1 MYKGF
6 NKVQLRQPQR
16 STFDLSHDKR
26 LTAQMGYL
34 YPVLVQECVPSDS
47 FNGSSEMLVRLAP
60 LLAPIYDQVQV
71 YVHFFFVPHRLLWDE
86 WETFIT
92 GGQFGPNDPL
102 QDPAPVVPQFNIDS
116 VMTEDAAVF
125 TKSHLADYLGVPMLA
140 DLPNAPDPV
149 DWSGAYLDCL
159 PFACY
164 QKIWFDYYRDR
175 NFVIDGD
182 VFANTGMPIPSGN
195 IGDIP
200 SWISEFMTLRPRAY
214 RHDYFRSTLPFAQRG
229 AEVLI
234 PGSGVTYLEQSRLVN
249 SLTDVEIVGADANS
263 NAVRY
268 ALTKEVGP
276 GGLNYAGSVNNGDPV
291 RVENIDTFG
300 SLVNDFRTA
309 FALQVWL
316 ERNAIGGS
324 RYTESIQAHFGVRP
338 QDARLQRA
346 EYIGGGMVP
355 VKISEVVSTAWAND
369 GAADVP
375 QANMAGHGIS
385 FGNTNDFNWYC
396 AEHGFIMGIL
406 SIINPPSY
414 HQGLPRY
421 FRRRS
426 FLDYPFP
433 TFAKLGEQEVYN
445 WEIYAASPNL
455 SLVDDTSTEW
465 PVFGYQSR
473 YAEWKS
479 TNNTNHGDF
488 HDDLLFWTLTSD
500 FGITPILSAPFVEF
514 DPNIEERIFAA
525 PVTDNFWIYLHNR
538 VFVRRPLPYFGT
550 PNNLGF
556 E

>member
-6 NKVQLRQPQR
+6 NKVELRHPQR

-34 YPVLVQECVPSDS
+34 YPVLVQECVPSDT

-60 LLAPIYDQVQV
+60 LLAPIYEQVQV
-71 YVHFFFVPHRLLWDE
+71 YIHFFFVPHRLLWDS
-86 WETFIT
+86 WEDFIT
-92 GGQFGPNDPL
+92 GGRLGPDSIVE
-102 QDPAPVVPQFNIDS
+102 PAPVVPQFNIDS

-149 DWSGAYLDCL
+149 DWSGAWLDCM
-159 PFACY
+159 PFCAY

-175 NFVIDGD
+175 NFVSDD
-182 VFANTGMPIPSGN
+182 VFNIEMPIESGN

-200 SWISEFMTLRPRAY
+200 NWVADYMTLRPRAY
-214 RHDYFRSTLPFAQRG
+214 RHDYFRSALPFAQRG
-229 AEVLI
+229 AEVVI
-234 PGSGVTYLEQSRLVN
+234 PNGLQYLDTSQV
-249 SLTDVEIVGADANS
+249 LTTGGAQITSAHYLGHS
-263 NAVRY
+263 PLNAAGTLSVHST
-268 ALTKEVGP
+268 ATVPP
-276 GGLNYAGSVNNGDPV
+276 GTAGTTA
-291 RVENIDTFG
+291 RIENIEDLEDSGT
-300 SLVNDFRTA
+300 LINDFRTA
-309 FALQVWL
+309 YALQVWL
-316 ERNAIGGS
+316 ERNALGGS

-338 QDARLQRA
+338 QDSRLQRA

-355 VKISEVVSTAWAND
+355 VRISEVVSTAWSND
-369 GAADVP
+369 GTADVP

-385 FGNTNDFNWYC
+385 FGNTNDFSWFC

-433 TFAKLGEQEVYN
+433 TFAKLGEQEVFD
-445 WEIYAASPNL
+445 WELYAASVNL
-455 SLVDDTSTEW
+455 NLADDTSTDW

-479 TNNTNHGDF
+479 GRNTNHGDF

-500 FGITPILSAPFVEF
+500 FGITPILSQSFVEF

-550 PNNLGF
+550 PNTLGF